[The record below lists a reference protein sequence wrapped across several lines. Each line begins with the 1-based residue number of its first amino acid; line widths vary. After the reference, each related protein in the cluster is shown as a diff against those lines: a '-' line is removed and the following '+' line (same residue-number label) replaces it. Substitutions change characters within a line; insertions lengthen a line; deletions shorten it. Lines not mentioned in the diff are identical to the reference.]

1 MKNHHFFN
9 KVGMAAI
16 AVAMTSFVQVKA
28 ADTAAAN
35 VALAE
40 IASMAG
46 QAQADLASAANSGDL
61 NAVAEAT
68 QRADALSAALGDA
81 VAAVKAMA
89 AATDETATASAKA
102 ALASA
107 TQKAYEAFTGQKSGK
122 TGGASGKS
130 GKAGDPPNIHDTPWK
145 SAGLRSVGQG
155 MFPISNF
162 SGSGAGAG
170 YGERDYG
177 DRDATPE

>member
-1 MKNHHFFN
+1 MKKHHIIE
-9 KVGMAAI
+9 KAGMVAI
-16 AVAMTSFVQVKA
+16 LVAMTSFVQVQA

-35 VALAE
+35 ASLAE
-40 IASMAG
+40 VAAMAG
-46 QAQADLASAANSGDL
+46 QAQADLATAANSGDL
-61 NAVAEAT
+61 NAVAKAT
-68 QRADALSAALGDA
+68 QRADAITAALEEA

-89 AATDETATASAKA
+89 AASDETATASAEA

-107 TQKAYEAFTGQKSGK
+107 VQKASEAFGQMSGK
-122 TGGASGKS
+122 TGGTSGKNS
-130 GKAGDPPNIHDTPWK
+130 KPGDPPNIHDTPWK

-162 SGSGAGAG
+162 SESGGGAG